1 MDIPI
6 EAIHAAAR
14 ALRAVLAALC
24 LAPGLAAPGAWAA
37 ADAVPTATS
46 PENSHPEATPAPPT
60 LFDRIGGEAV
70 LRPVVAR
77 VVDRTAADPRSHHHF
92 DGVRLSYLK
101 DSIYK
106 FICRLGGGGCDYDGE
121 TMQRTHSHLRIRASE
136 FDALVQ
142 VMREELDRAQVPQG
156 PKNELLRKLAPL
168 KRDIVGGAPPDAT
181 PAVPR

>member
-6 EAIHAAAR
+6 EAVHTVDR
-14 ALRAVLAALC
+14 ALRAALAGLC
-24 LAPGLAAPGAWAA
+24 LSLLLASPGAWAA
-37 ADAVPTATS
+37 ADAGPGATS
-46 PENSHPEATPAPPT
+46 PENSRPAAAPAQAT
-60 LFDRIGGEAV
+60 LFARIGGENV

-92 DGVRLSYLK
+92 EGVRLSYLK

-106 FICRLGGGGCDYDGE
+106 FICRLSGGGCDYDGE
-121 TMQRTHSHLRIRASE
+121 TMQRTHSHLQIRASE

-142 VMREELDRAQVPQG
+142 VMREELDRAQAPQG
-156 PKNELLRKLAPL
+156 PKNELLRKLAPF